1 MDIFI
6 NKKLIYF
13 FWTKYFLIFLHL
25 TKKKNMDLKKILTIA
40 GKPDLFELISNTGKG
55 IIVESIVTKKRTQAF
70 SHQRVNSLGDIAVYS
85 QKDELPL
92 RDVFLMI
99 YKKENGG
106 NAISHKAS
114 ANEVKAYFEEFF
126 PEYDRERVQ
135 FSAMKR
141 IIKWY
146 NLLNDNKLIDDKPE
160 EEEKEND
167 DSEEKASSTETETK
181 NDSAEEQKSKE

>member
-1 MDIFI
+1 
-6 NKKLIYF
+6 
-13 FWTKYFLIFLHL
+13 
-25 TKKKNMDLKKILTIA
+25 MDLKKILTIA

-92 RDVFLMI
+92 KDVFLMI
-99 YKKENGG
+99 YKKEDGG
-106 NAISHKAS
+106 NAISHKAN

-126 PEYDRERVQ
+126 PDYDRDRVQ
-135 FSAMKR
+135 YSAMKR

-146 NLLNDNKLIDDKPE
+146 NLLNDNKLIDDKHE
-160 EEEKEND
+160 EEEKDGENND
-167 DSEEKASSTETETK
+167 LEGKETSTKTETK
-181 NDSAEEQKSKE
+181 NDSKEENNK